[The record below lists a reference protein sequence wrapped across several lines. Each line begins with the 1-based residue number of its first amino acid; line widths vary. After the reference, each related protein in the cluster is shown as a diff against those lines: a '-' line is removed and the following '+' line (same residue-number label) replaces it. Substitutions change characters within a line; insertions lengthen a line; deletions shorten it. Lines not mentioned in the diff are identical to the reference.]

1 MQAVVF
7 PAAETVSVEQVA
19 DPVCERD
26 ELIVQVMASGLC
38 GTDLHIY
45 RNEYMS
51 DFPVT
56 PGHEFSGVV
65 AEVGKDVT
73 DFKPG
78 DRVTV
83 DPNLYCGHCYFCRN
97 EQANHC
103 LNWQGIGI
111 TRPGSFAEYVAVP
124 GRACYQVPD
133 SLSDAQAA
141 FIEPVSCVIHA
152 LKRLRVW
159 PGDEA
164 LIFGAGP
171 MGLLLVQALRHSG
184 AAQVAVVEKQPERL
198 ALASQLGA
206 STAIAAGPD
215 QAEALRELAPY
226 GFAIVVDATGVPAVI
241 EQAFNYLKPR
251 GQFLQFGVAPNHARV
266 SLSPYDIFRYDWTII
281 GSFAL
286 CYTFQ
291 PAIAWLAGGVVDVK
305 PLISH
310 TLPLAE
316 FPVAL
321 QEFAAGKTL
330 KVHLSPLSFPVDRR

>member
-7 PAAETVSVEQVA
+7 PAPETVRVEQVP

-26 ELIVQVMASGLC
+26 EVIVQVVASGLC

-51 DFPVT
+51 NFPVI
-56 PGHEFSGVV
+56 PGHEFAGVV
-65 AEVGKDVT
+65 AEVGKEVT
-73 DFKPG
+73 DFKRG

-103 LNWQGIGI
+103 LNWQGVGI
-111 TRPGSFAEYVAVP
+111 TRQGSFAEYVPVP
-124 GRACYQVPD
+124 ARACYKVPD
-133 SLSDAQAA
+133 SLTDAQAA
-141 FIEPVSCVIHA
+141 FVEPLSCVIYA

-159 PGDEA
+159 PGDEV

-184 AAQVAVVEKQPERL
+184 ASQVVAVEKQPDRL
-198 ALASQLGA
+198 ALAGRLGA
-206 STAIAAGPD
+206 TATVTAGPN
-215 QAEALRELAPY
+215 QKEALRHLAPY
-226 GFAIVVDATGVPAVI
+226 GFSIVIDATGVPAVI
-241 EQAFNYLKPR
+241 EQAFDYLRPR
-251 GQFLQFGVAPNHARV
+251 GQFLQFGVAPKGASIN
-266 SLSPYDIFRYDWTII
+266 LSPYDVFQHDWTII

-291 PAIAWLAGGVVDVK
+291 PAISWLATSVVDVE

-310 TLPLAE
+310 TMPLAD
-316 FPVAL
+316 FSTAL
-321 QEFAAGKTL
+321 QEFAAGRTM
-330 KVHLSPLSFPVDRR
+330 KVHLRPAVVK

>member
-7 PAAETVSVEQVA
+7 PVAETVRVEQVP
-19 DPVCERD
+19 DPAPERD
-26 ELIVQVMASGLC
+26 EVIIRVAASGLC

-45 RNEYMS
+45 HNEYMS
-51 DFPVT
+51 DFPVI
-56 PGHEFSGVV
+56 PGHEFAGVV
-65 AEVGKDVT
+65 AEVGKEVT
-73 DFKPG
+73 DFRPG
-78 DRVTV
+78 DRVTA

-103 LNWQGIGI
+103 LNWQGVGI
-111 TRPGSFAEYVAVP
+111 TRQGSFAEYVPVP
-124 GRACYQVPD
+124 ARACYHVPD
-133 SLSDAQAA
+133 SLTDAQSA

-152 LKRLRVW
+152 LRRLRVW
-159 PGDEA
+159 PGDEV

-184 AAQVAVVEKQPERL
+184 ASQVVAVEKQSDRL
-198 ALASQLGA
+198 ALAGQLGA
-206 STAIAAGPD
+206 TATVEAGPD
-215 QAEALRELAPY
+215 QADALRELAPY

-241 EQAFNYLKPR
+241 QQAFNYLKPR
-251 GQFLQFGVAPNHARV
+251 GQFLQFGVAPKGATIRLN
-266 SLSPYDIFRYDWTII
+266 PYDIFQHDWTII

-310 TLPLAE
+310 TLSLAD
-316 FPVAL
+316 FPTAL
-321 QEFAAGKTL
+321 QEFAGGRTM
-330 KVHLSPLSFPVDRR
+330 KVHLRPEAA